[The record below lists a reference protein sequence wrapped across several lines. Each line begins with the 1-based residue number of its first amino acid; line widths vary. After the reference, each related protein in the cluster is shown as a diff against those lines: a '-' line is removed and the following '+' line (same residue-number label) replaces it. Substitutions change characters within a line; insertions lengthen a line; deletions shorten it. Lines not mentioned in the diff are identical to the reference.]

1 MAYRNSRNLEASLI
15 DFFTA
20 ELIAG
25 PNPWVGVQC
34 EKSLKQAEIVLPT
47 ILIYVQDTDAQ
58 KKEIGS
64 GTFLKFPTVVIRI
77 YAKSDGQRLD
87 LADWVL
93 EQLEG
98 TISYYTYT
106 ITSGVV
112 SSKVLAG
119 GISIVKIIRNDKELG
134 NTDPALLASEDRYR
148 HNLTFSCYVGEI

>member
-15 DFFTA
+15 DFFTS
-20 ELIAG
+20 ELVTDG
-25 PNPWVGVQC
+25 WSGVQC
-34 EKSLKQAEIVLPT
+34 EKSLKQAEVALPT
-47 ILIYVQDTDAQ
+47 ILIYVQDTDVQ

-119 GISIVKIIRNDKELG
+119 GISLIKIDRNEKELA
-134 NTDPALLASEDRYR
+134 NTDPESISAEDRYR
-148 HNLTFSCYVGEI
+148 HNLTFSCYVGEL